1 MKKFVFLPIAAL
13 AIGLAACDA
22 NDDSKGIPVVNPEL
36 AAFSPDDLT
45 LVATDASQA
54 IINLGE
60 LNNAGEEVQI
70 CRPEAK
76 NWPTGYEY
84 SAVMQLSKTED
95 FANYAEIPV
104 TVSPDTVFCVSPA
117 AWEEAYVTTI
127 SKNPKAQDIY
137 IRFAVSAKKT
147 SGKATEQIRLGGENR
162 YYGTAKVNVLPY
174 PTDYFVAEKY
184 NFNII
189 YTDGTTETV
198 AFIHDDT
205 DVYDNPEFKA
215 LVNLNGDFSWT
226 ISVAQEPTSSNMIV
240 YFPAETNAQNGKL
253 VINEGSAGQLEGF
266 YGPHMVSVNMETLD
280 YSITLAIE
288 ELYTPGGSNGWDQL
302 KSQRLTTTDYISYH
316 GMAHLDGEFKFTSA
330 PDWNGVNYGSTG
342 VEGELT
348 SDGGA
353 GNINAGENGLYWA
366 YVNLVD
372 MKYTLT
378 PVKTVG
384 AIGAFNEWS
393 ASVNFTPSEDF
404 LVWTGEVTFTAPS
417 TEWKIRCND
426 GWDLSFG
433 GNPDELGWDNAPNLT
448 SPAEAGT
455 YIVTVNFSD
464 IYYTVECK
472 KK

>member
-1 MKKFVFLPIAAL
+1 MKKFIFLPIAAL

-22 NDDSKGIPVVNPEL
+22 NDDSKGIPVINPEL

-60 LNNAGEEVQI
+60 LNNAGQDVEV

-76 NWPTGYEY
+76 NWPAGYEY
-84 SAVMQLSKTED
+84 SVVMQLSKTDD
-95 FANYAEIPV
+95 FAEYAEVPV
-104 TVSPDTVFCVSPA
+104 NVSPDTVFCVSPA
-117 AWEEAYVTTI
+117 AWEEAYVKVI
-127 SKNPKAQDIY
+127 SKNPKAQTNHV
-137 IRFAVSAKKT
+137 RFAVSAKKT
-147 SGKATEQIRLGGENR
+147 SGKATELIRLGGSDR
-162 YYGTAKVNVLPY
+162 YYGVAALNVLPY
-174 PTDYFVAEKY
+174 PTDYFIDEKY
-184 NFNII
+184 NFVVM

-198 AFIHDDT
+198 AFMHDET
-205 DVYDNPEFKA
+205 DVYDNPDFKA
-215 LVNLNGDFSWT
+215 LVNLNGDFSWS
-226 ISVAQEPTSSNMIV
+226 IMADREPTSSDMLV
-240 YFPAETNAQNGKL
+240 YFPAETDAQNGKL
-253 VINEGSAGQLEGF
+253 VINEGSAGKLEGL

-288 ELYTPGGSNGWDQL
+288 ELYTPGNSNSWNQL
-302 KSQRLTTTDYISYH
+302 NSQRLTTTDYISYR

-348 SDGGA
+348 NDGGA

-366 YVNLVD
+366 YANLVD

-384 AIGAFNEWS
+384 AIGGFNGWS
-393 ASVNFTPSEDF
+393 ESLNFTPSEDF
-404 LVWTGEVTFTAPS
+404 LVWTGEVTFTEAS
-417 TEWKIRCND
+417 SEWKIRCND

-433 GNPDELGWDNAPNLT
+433 GDPNELGWDNAPNLI

-455 YIVTVNFSD
+455 YIVTVDFSD
-464 IYYTVECK
+464 IYFTVTYEK
-472 KK
+472 K

>member
-45 LVATDASQA
+45 LVATDASKD

-76 NWPTGYEY
+76 NWPAGYEY
-84 SAVMQLSKTED
+84 SVVMQISKTDD
-95 FANYAEIPV
+95 FANCTEVPV

-117 AWEEAYVTTI
+117 DWQQAYVKTI
-127 SKNPKAQDIY
+127 SKNPKAQSNY

-147 SGKATEQIRLGGENR
+147 SGKATELIRLGGANR
-162 YYGTAKVNVLPY
+162 YYGAATVNVLPY
-174 PTDYFVAEKY
+174 PTDYFIAEKY
-184 NFNII
+184 TFNIV
-189 YTDGTTETV
+189 YDDGTTETV
-198 AFIHDDT
+198 DFMHDES

-215 LVNLNGDFSWT
+215 LVNFNGDLRWT
-226 ISVAQEPTSSNMIV
+226 ISVAQAPESSTSII
-240 YFPAETNAQNGKL
+240 YFPEVTNAENGKL
-253 VINEGSAGQLEGF
+253 LNEGTAGRLEGF
-266 YGPHMVSVNMETLD
+266 YGPHTVAINMEALD

-288 ELYTPGGSNGWDQL
+288 ELYTPGNSNGWNQL
-302 KSQRLTTTDYISYH
+302 NSQRLTTTDYVSYR
-316 GMAHLDGEFKFTSA
+316 GMAHLDGEFKFSSA
-330 PDWNGVNYGSTG
+330 PNWDGVNYGSTG

-348 SDGGA
+348 NDGGA
-353 GNINAGENGLYWA
+353 GNLNAGANGLYWA

-372 MKYTLT
+372 MKYNLT
-378 PVKTVG
+378 PVTAVG
-384 AIGAFNEWS
+384 AIGAFNEW
-393 ASVNFTPSEDF
+393 AESVNFTPSDDF
-404 LVWTGEVTFTAPS
+404 LVWTGEVTFTAAS
-417 TEWKIRCND
+417 TEWKIRCNN

-433 GNPDELGWDNAPNLT
+433 GDPNELGWDNAPNLT
-448 SPAEAGT
+448 SPAEPGT

>member
-13 AIGLAACDA
+13 AICLAACDA

-45 LVATDASQA
+45 LVATDASKD

-76 NWPTGYEY
+76 NWPAGYEY
-84 SAVMQLSKTED
+84 SVVMQISKTDD
-95 FANYAEIPV
+95 FANCTEVPV

-117 AWEEAYVTTI
+117 DWQQAYVKTI
-127 SKNPKAQDIY
+127 SKNPKAQPNY

-147 SGKATEQIRLGGENR
+147 SGKATELIRLGGANR
-162 YYGTAKVNVLPY
+162 YYGAATVNVLPY
-174 PTDYFVAEKY
+174 PTDYFIAEKY
-184 NFNII
+184 TFNIV
-189 YTDGTTETV
+189 YDDGTAETV
-198 AFIHDDT
+198 DFMHDES

-215 LVNLNGDFSWT
+215 LVNFNGDLRWT
-226 ISVAQEPTSSNMIV
+226 ISVAQTPESSTSII
-240 YFPAETNAQNGKL
+240 YFPEVTNAENGKL
-253 VINEGSAGQLEGF
+253 LNEGTAGRLEGF
-266 YGPHMVSVNMETLD
+266 YGPHTVAINMETLD

-288 ELYTPGGSNGWDQL
+288 ELYTPGNSNGWNQL
-302 KSQRLTTTDYISYH
+302 NSQRLTTTDYVSYR
-316 GMAHLDGEFKFTSA
+316 GMAHLDGEFKFSSA
-330 PDWNGVNYGSTG
+330 PNWDGVNYGSTG

-348 SDGGA
+348 NDGGA
-353 GNINAGENGLYWA
+353 GNLNAGANGLYWA

-372 MKYTLT
+372 MKYSLT
-378 PVKTVG
+378 PVTAVG
-384 AIGAFNEWS
+384 AIGAFNDWAE
-393 ASVNFTPSEDF
+393 SVNFTPSDDF

-417 TEWKIRCND
+417 TEWKIRCNN

-433 GNPDELGWDNAPNLT
+433 GDPNELGWNNAPNLT
-448 SPAEAGT
+448 SPAEPGT